1 VNDAIVSRMNPW
13 ILVALVVVV
22 LMGSA
27 ALIIVSQL
35 GLIHAISS
43 MLQGP
48 QQMAPWC
55 GVSGGGCP

>member
-1 VNDAIVSRMNPW
+1 VDQPTAFRVNPWLLMAIV
-13 ILVALVVVV
+13 VALLVVAAV
-22 LMGSA
+22 LLA
-27 ALIIVSQL
+27 PTAL
-35 GLIHAISS
+35 HAMSG